1 MNLYEAIVARRSIRR
16 FKNIPVSYEAL
27 ERCVNA
33 ARLAPSGANLQPWEY
48 IIVDEERLLNEVFGT
63 LKWAGYITP
72 RGDPPP
78 GERPK
83 AYVVALV
90 NKNIRAE
97 GFEYDIGAAIENMM
111 LIALEDGLGAC
122 CIGSIDTDRLR
133 ELLKIPDHYA
143 VALVVAL
150 GYPNE
155 TPEVEEFRGSVK
167 YWKDET
173 GTFHIPKR
181 RLRDILHRNTF

>member
-33 ARLAPSGANLQPWEY
+33 ARLAPSGANLQLWEY
-48 IIVDEERLLNEVFGT
+48 IIVDEERLLDEVFGA
-63 LKWAGYITP
+63 LKWASYISP
-72 RGDPPP
+72 RGDPPL

-83 AYVVALV
+83 AYIVVLV
-90 NKNIRAE
+90 NRNIKAE

-111 LIALEDGLGAC
+111 LAALENNLGAC
-122 CIGSIDTDRLR
+122 CIGSIDTDKLR
-133 ELLKIPDHYA
+133 ELLKVPSYYEIA
-143 VALVVAL
+143 SVVAF

-155 TPEVEEFRGSVK
+155 MPVTEEFKGSVK
-167 YWKDET
+167 YWKDES
-173 GTFHIPKR
+173 GTLHVPKR
-181 RLRDILHRNTF
+181 RIRDILHRNTF